1 MFFMLYSSRSSLQS
15 LWECPS
21 LKVCTL
27 QAKEMLGK
35 WRMLSTLLKVL
46 STVNFSV
53 HSLFLHTQ
61 HTSHLD
67 WPHRKSLTNLFIE
80 ILEIEMEINNFLELR
95 DTSPNPQDRL
105 TRGFRFAAQD
115 WGCNTQQWA
124 INLCPSESKLKKQSH
139 YVCRHLLIKRN
150 VGAAGQKVHKLS
162 RD

>member
-1 MFFMLYSSRSSLQS
+1 
-15 LWECPS
+15 
-21 LKVCTL
+21 
-27 QAKEMLGK
+27 
-35 WRMLSTLLKVL
+35 MLSTLLKVL

-95 DTSPNPQDRL
+95 DASPNSQDRL

-150 VGAAGQKVHKLS
+150 VGAAGQKSSQTVPRLTLCITLLRLIFPTLTLYMLKKISKKTPKIHKEAT
-162 RD
+162 